1 MITKKWLVINSGS
14 VLTCKYH
21 GAAVLNEIQI
31 AGEPQLTRLGLYKV
45 FKTNL

>member
-14 VLTCKYH
+14 VFACKYH
-21 GAAVLNEIQI
+21 DAAVLNEIQI